1 MCDPRLLMCRRGP
14 CLMWDGTIFPRIFPL
29 SSPFPPLHQQKI
41 PRSSF
46 LRKSKYPDGQR
57 DGLSLT
63 KGMDLLSSQMFEIP
77 PPACIIER
85 NVLITLT
92 WQLVGLPE
100 PALSRVLIS
109 NSQGKSLCW
118 FTGRWASHNRF
129 CMVGQ
134 RAESPWSWARGHCGI
149 RPRLSQQKHHCRSL
163 HVTLMSESR
172 EVPRK

>member
-1 MCDPRLLMCRRGP
+1 MCDPRFLMCRRGA
-14 CLMWDGTIFPRIFPL
+14 CWMWDGIIFTRIFPL
-29 SSPFPPLHQQKI
+29 SSPFPPPHQEKI

-100 PALSRVLIS
+100 PTLSRVLIS
-109 NSQGKSLCW
+109 NSQGKSLCCVHRKMSLSQQVLHGGS
-118 FTGRWASHNRF
+118 TGRAL
-129 CMVGQ
+129 
-134 RAESPWSWARGHCGI
+134 WSWARGHCGSG
-149 RPRLSQQKHHCRSL
+149 PRLSPQKQHCRSL
-163 HVTLMSESR
+163 RVILMSKSR